1 MFCEKNGVACL
12 YRVTYAT
19 NGELLA
25 HWDLMAKSKSEALT
39 NAAEL
44 LPIGCKVM
52 FAHLKEEW

>member
-1 MFCEKNGVACL
+1 MFCEKNGACCL

-25 HWDLMAKSKSEALT
+25 YWDLMAKSTSEALT

-44 LPIGCKVM
+44 LPLGSKVM